1 MIGVI
6 KADAYG
12 HGLPA
17 VAKALSA
24 KGVKTLAVAN
34 IFEARTASFS
44 APRSKILLLSPLLRE
59 EIPEVVRHSYWIPTL
74 SNLQE
79 LAAIEKEA
87 MRQRKQVAIHLKLD
101 TGMGRLGGFPLD
113 TLSLLKRMDESRCL
127 TATGLYTHFS
137 SADID
142 KKETLRQFEKLKS
155 FCRLAREHG
164 ISVPAV
170 HLQNSAGLMRIRG
183 GELVNGVRPGLA
195 LYGIPHPL
203 HIWKHRF
210 GSQPLKPVLTWKTRI
225 ALLRTVPAGTPVSYA
240 GTHRTRRESLLAV
253 LSAGYADGI
262 PRKLSNRG
270 EVLIHGKR
278 CRILGRVTMD
288 MTVVDVTR
296 VPNVRWGD
304 TAVLIGKQGNDE
316 ITAHEFSG
324 WAETNEYE
332 ALCNIGRR
340 VPRIIL

>member
-1 MIGVI
+1 VIGVI

-24 KGVKTLAVAN
+24 KRVKTLAVAN
-34 IFEARTASFS
+34 IFEANAAVSS
-44 APRSKILLLSPLLRE
+44 APQSEILLLSPLLKE
-59 EIPEVVRHSYWIPTL
+59 EIPEVVSHSHWIPTL
-74 SNLQE
+74 SNLYE
-79 LAAIEKEA
+79 STAVEREA
-87 MRQRKQVAIHLKLD
+87 MRQKRRVAVHLKLD

-113 TLSLLKRMDESRCL
+113 TLSLLKRIEKSRYL

-137 SADID
+137 SADTD
-142 KKETLRQFEKLKS
+142 EKETLHQFKKLQS
-155 FCRLAREHG
+155 FCRLAKEYG

-183 GELVNGVRPGLA
+183 GKLVKGVRPGLA

-203 HIWKHRF
+203 HVWQHRF
-210 GSQPLKPVLTWKTRI
+210 GSQSLKPVLTWKTRI

-240 GTHRTRRESLLAV
+240 GTYRTRRKSRLAV

-270 EVLIHGKR
+270 KVLIHGKR

-288 MTVVDVTR
+288 MTIVDVTH
-296 VPNVRWGD
+296 VPKTRWGD

-332 ALCNIGRR
+332 VLCNIGKR
-340 VPRIIL
+340 VLRIPI